1 MKDKLKTLWAQM
13 RASHFGPE
21 PLVVSLEGSTITV
34 ETLSSFETSSGR
46 DSGCFDGLH
55 ASGEGKT
62 LDAALDAFSKN
73 LDKTLVDEDE

>member
-34 ETLSSFETSSGR
+34 QTLSSFEIQS
-46 DSGCFDGLH
+46 GLH
-55 ASGEGKT
+55 AVGEGKT

-73 LDKTLVDEDE
+73 LDKRLVDEDES